1 MLNLR
6 KTLMLQIFSLISILT
21 APSWSSELLDNQ
33 KVSCLQALASIHSS
47 PAIPLKSFEK
57 IKNFQEVHEK
67 GMPDAIY
74 EMLKEYRQKHE
85 VEFYSHPMD
94 IQFLKVEGPTRII
107 GYKVVIQHDELHSM
121 TFTFA
126 SSKPGS
132 GFLYHVET
140 KTPGPIYSNEFPCED
155 TREQN
160 LNIRI

>member
-1 MLNLR
+1 MLKLQ
-6 KTLMLQIFSLISILT
+6 KTLMLQIFSLVFFMAGS
-21 APSWSSELLDNQ
+21 SWSSELLDNQ
-33 KVSCLQALASIHSS
+33 KAACYQTLANIQSS

-57 IKNFQEVHEK
+57 IKNYQEVHEK
-67 GMPDAIY
+67 GLPDAIY

-94 IQFLKVEGPTRII
+94 INFLKFEGPSRIL

-126 SSKPGS
+126 SSKPGA

-140 KTPGPIYSNEFPCED
+140 KTPGPIYSNEFPCD
-155 TREQN
+155 DSREQN
-160 LNIRI
+160 LNIRF